1 MNMNIHV
8 LEEKSEEMKTF
19 DKKEWK
25 EYDIQHFGHPIEW
38 DTKVYFL
45 NAEDETGILGTLEFK
60 VEGGVGKI
68 NTLLVGKGNQRK
80 GVGKALMEKAEEIT
94 KKQNGHKLFLM
105 TGKGWEAIKFYE
117 VMGFKKT
124 AEVNN
129 HYFNTDF
136 IELTKFI

>member
-1 MNMNIHV
+1 MNIQV
-8 LEEKSEEMKTF
+8 LEQKSEEMKAF
-19 DKKEWK
+19 DKHEWK
-25 EYDIQHFGHPIEW
+25 AYDQEHFGHVIVW
-38 DTKVYFL
+38 DTKTYFL
-45 NAEDETGILGTLEFK
+45 KAEDETGILGTLEVK

-94 KKQNGHKLFLM
+94 KQQNGHKLFLM

-117 VMGFKKT
+117 TMGFEKT